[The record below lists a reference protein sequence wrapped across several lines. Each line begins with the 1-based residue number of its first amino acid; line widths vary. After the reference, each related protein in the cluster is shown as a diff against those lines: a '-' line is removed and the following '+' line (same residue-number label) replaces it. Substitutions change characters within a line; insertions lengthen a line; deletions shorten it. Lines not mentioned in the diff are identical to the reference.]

1 MYASREHGSKRV
13 FCDMPSIDEIKNIFF
28 SKSASAAAAQKKR
41 RLSYSIPQ
49 NLHDEKFYLHEF
61 EIKPKSTSITSSDVS
76 FFPKEED
83 ETDEYEFYCTN
94 MTEDLK
100 KIATRRPDEAAQSKL
115 LANDAGDFYTVLHN
129 IRNIKTLNSAQ
140 KYYISNEATAKE
152 LNEIILAYDEMYD
165 AIVDYISGCLGTK
178 GASSPRTPR
187 STKDIKNIQ
196 SSVDNNSGY
205 DNPVHT
211 A

>member
-1 MYASREHGSKRV
+1 MYAYREHGSKRV

-28 SKSASAAAAQKKR
+28 SKSVAAAQKKR

-61 EIKPKSTSITSSDVS
+61 EIKPKSTTSITSSDVS

-83 ETDEYEFYCTN
+83 DTNEYEFYCKN
-94 MTEDLK
+94 MTDDLK
-100 KIATRRPDEAAQSKL
+100 KIATRCPDEAAQSKL

-140 KYYISNEATAKE
+140 KYYISHEATAKE

-165 AIVDYISGCLGTK
+165 AIVDYINN
-178 GASSPRTPR
+178 
-187 STKDIKNIQ
+187 IKIRDFMKNENC
-196 SSVDNNSGY
+196 D